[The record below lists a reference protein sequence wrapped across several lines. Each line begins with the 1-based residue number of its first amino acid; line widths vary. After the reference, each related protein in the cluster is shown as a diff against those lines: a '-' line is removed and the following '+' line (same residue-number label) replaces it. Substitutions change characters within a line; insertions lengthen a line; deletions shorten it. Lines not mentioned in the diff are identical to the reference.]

1 MPRLTRLLDNEVV
14 QRWAGTIA
22 TILFP
27 LIVLPSAV
35 NRAVEDASA
44 WNWAILMILVGGLIA
59 VATDAITKWR
69 KHFARKKQA

>member
-1 MPRLTRLLDNEVV
+1 MSRFVRLLDNEVV
-14 QRWAGTIA
+14 QRWAATVA

-35 NRAVEDASA
+35 NWAVEDASA
-44 WNWAILMILVGGLIA
+44 WNWAILMILMGGLIA

>member
-1 MPRLTRLLDNEVV
+1 MSRFARLLDNEVV
-14 QRWAGTIA
+14 QRWAATVA

-35 NRAVEDASA
+35 NRAVEDPST

-59 VATDAITKWR
+59 FATDAITKWR